1 VTPSRVVAGLTVLAA
16 LLLAAFPPAGMPPE
30 AAPAAGLCLAAIGLY
45 ATGALPE
52 YLTAILFFLVA
63 MLAKIAPAA
72 VIFSGFHSTAFWL
85 VFGGLVIGAGVRR
98 TGLAERLART
108 ISGRLGG
115 GYPTIICG
123 AVAIGV
129 GLAFLM
135 PSTMSRILLLMPILL
150 AMAEGL
156 GFGPGSNGRTGLVLS
171 ASFATMIP
179 GFAILP
185 ATVPAMVLIGASE
198 TLYGIVPTYGSYLL
212 LHFPILGLLKA
223 AAIAAL
229 TIWLFPDRPGAP
241 PAAAPRQPMSRDAKV
256 MAGLL
261 AAALVLWVTDFIH
274 HVSPAWVALAA
285 AAALISPAT
294 GIVPVKEFNE
304 RVAHNSLFYLA
315 GVLGLGALID
325 HAGLGDW
332 LAKGVLDA
340 LDLQPGAH
348 AQAFA
353 LVAGMGAFIATLAT
367 QPSTPAVMTPLS
379 DILAQAVGLPIS
391 AILMMQVVGFST
403 TLLPYQAPPLVV
415 AMQLAE
421 IPMSRG
427 NKLCLALFAVTVIV
441 LLPLDYLWW
450 ELLGRFD
457 E

>member
-1 VTPSRVVAGLTVLAA
+1 MKASHAIAGLIVLAA
-16 LLLAAFPPAGMPPE
+16 LLLALFPPEGFPAG

-52 YLTAILFFLVA
+52 YVTAILFFLVA

-72 VIFSGFHSTAFWL
+72 VVFSGFHSTAFWL
-85 VFGGLVIGAGVRR
+85 VFGGLVIGVGVRR
-98 TGLAERLART
+98 TGLAERLARA
-108 ISGRLGG
+108 IAGSLGG
-115 GYPTIICG
+115 GYPMVIGG

-135 PSTMSRILLLMPILL
+135 PSTLSRVLLLLPILL

-156 GFGPGSNGRTGLVLS
+156 GFAPGSNGRAGLVLA

-198 TLYGIVPTYGSYLL
+198 TLYGYVPTYGAYLL
-212 LHFPILGLLKA
+212 LHFPVLGLLKA
-223 AAIAAL
+223 LIIAGL
-229 TIWLFPDRPGAP
+229 VIWLFPDRPSA
-241 PAAAPRQPMSRDAKV
+241 PAAAPAREPMSRDAKV

-261 AAALVLWVTDFIH
+261 AAALILWVTDFVH

-285 AAALISPAT
+285 AAVLISPGT
-294 GIVPVKEFNE
+294 GIVPIKEFNE
-304 RVAHNSLFYLA
+304 KIAHNSLFYVA
-315 GVLGLGALID
+315 GVLGLGAVID

-332 LAKGVLDA
+332 LARAALAV

-348 AQAFA
+348 GQAFA
-353 LVAGMGAFIATLAT
+353 LVAGLGTFIAILAT

-379 DILAQAVGLPIS
+379 DTLAQAVGLPIS

-403 TLLPYQAPPLVV
+403 VFLPYQAPPLVV
-415 AMQLAE
+415 AMQLGE

-427 NKLCLALFAVTVIV
+427 NKLCLALFAATVVI

-450 ELLGRFD
+450 ELLGRFSG
-457 E
+457 

>member
-1 VTPSRVVAGLTVLAA
+1 MTASRVIAGLIVLAA
-16 LLLAAFPPAGMPPE
+16 VMLAAVPPASFPPGAG
-30 AAPAAGLCLAAIGLY
+30 PAAGLCLAAIGLY

-52 YLTAILFFLVA
+52 YVTAILFFLVA

-98 TGLAERLART
+98 TRLAERLART

-212 LHFPILGLLKA
+212 LHFPVLGLLKA
-223 AAIAAL
+223 AAIAGL
-229 TIWLFPDRPGAP
+229 TIWMFPDRPGASP
-241 PAAAPRQPMSRDAKV
+241 PPAPRQPMSREK
-256 MAGLL
+256 
-261 AAALVLWVTDFIH
+261 
-274 HVSPAWVALAA
+274 
-285 AAALISPAT
+285 
-294 GIVPVKEFNE
+294 
-304 RVAHNSLFYLA
+304 
-315 GVLGLGALID
+315 
-325 HAGLGDW
+325 
-332 LAKGVLDA
+332 
-340 LDLQPGAH
+340 
-348 AQAFA
+348 
-353 LVAGMGAFIATLAT
+353 
-367 QPSTPAVMTPLS
+367 
-379 DILAQAVGLPIS
+379 LAQQARGREFEPFDRSLDVQISRLRKMLEADPTSPRYIQTVWGVGYVFVPDGTS
-391 AILMMQVVGFST
+391 
-403 TLLPYQAPPLVV
+403 
-415 AMQLAE
+415 
-421 IPMSRG
+421 
-427 NKLCLALFAVTVIV
+427 
-441 LLPLDYLWW
+441 
-450 ELLGRFD
+450 
-457 E
+457 

>member
-1 VTPSRVVAGLTVLAA
+1 MKASHAIAGTIVLAA
-16 LLLAAFPPAGMPPE
+16 LLLALFPPAGFPAG

-45 ATGALPE
+45 GTGAIPE
-52 YLTAILFFLVA
+52 YVTAILFFLVA
-63 MLAKIAPAA
+63 MLADIAPAA
-72 VIFSGFHSTAFWL
+72 VVFSGFHSTAFWL
-85 VFGGLVIGAGVRR
+85 VFGGLVIGVGVKR
-98 TGLAERLART
+98 TGLAERLARAVA
-108 ISGRLGG
+108 GRLGG
-115 GYPTIICG
+115 GYPMVIGG

-135 PSTMSRILLLMPILL
+135 PSTLSRVLLLLPILL

-156 GFGPGSNGRTGLVLS
+156 GFAPGSNGRTGLVLA

-185 ATVPAMVLIGASE
+185 ATVPTMVLIGASE
-198 TLYGIVPTYGSYLL
+198 TLYGFTPTYGAYLL
-212 LHFPILGLLKA
+212 LHFPVLGFLKA
-223 AAIAAL
+223 LVIAGL
-229 TIWLFPDRPGAP
+229 VVWLFPDRPSAP
-241 PAAAPRQPMSRDAKV
+241 PAVATREPMSRDAKV

-261 AAALVLWVTDFIH
+261 AAALLLWVTDFVH

-304 RVAHNSLFYLA
+304 RIAHNSLFYVA
-315 GVLGLGALID
+315 GVLGLGAVIH

-332 LAKGVLDA
+332 LAAAA
-340 LDLQPGAH
+340 LDLLELEPGAH

-353 LVAGMGAFIATLAT
+353 AVAGLGAFVATLAT

-379 DILAQAVGLPIS
+379 DTLAQAVGLPIS
-391 AILMMQVVGFST
+391 TILMMHVVGFST
-403 TLLPYQAPPLVV
+403 VFLPYQAPPLVV
-415 AMQLAE
+415 AMQLGE
-421 IPMSRG
+421 IPIGRG
-427 NKLCLALFAVTVIV
+427 NRLCLALFAATVAV

-457 E
+457 G